1 MLVLPVAT
9 LMVGPLW
16 LCLQPLRRGVRGVL
30 RARAPRV
37 LQHLPYKPS
46 KLGEPVCPPK
56 PTGPESR
63 PGLRRRLLV
72 PAPPQ
77 HLLLGR
83 VAKRCWGGPAPCLC
97 LE

>member
-37 LQHLPYKPS
+37 LQHLPYNPS
-46 KLGEPVCPPK
+46 KLQGAGLPP
-56 PTGPESR
+56 
-63 PGLRRRLLV
+63 
-72 PAPPQ
+72 
-77 HLLLGR
+77 
-83 VAKRCWGGPAPCLC
+83 
-97 LE
+97 